1 MSQSMSASPTSA
13 PTTTAA
19 SWRSPG
25 SGDADR
31 TPIAVDKG
39 PLRRRRRNRA
49 LMYALAIAFTLFMA
63 VPLYLIALAAF
74 SRRSALNSF
83 PKSFLPT
90 SPSADTMTA
99 FLGSTGIVDAFINS
113 VIVGIGTLI
122 LAILIGTPAGYALAR
137 YAFRGQSAYQLA
149 ILFTRSLPIVILA
162 VPLAVTFSRAGLG
175 DALLGII
182 FVHTVLALPTTVLI
196 TASIFVSVPKDVE
209 EAALVL
215 GCTPLGAVLRVV
227 LPLALPGIAASSIFT
242 FVLSWNEVFA
252 ATILSLTNR
261 TLPAQ
266 VLASLQDSPLYY
278 RFAGGFAL
286 VVPSMIFI
294 LFMRRYLMNMW
305 GSVVR

>member
-1 MSQSMSASPTSA
+1 MSTGTGVPATHSAEQGRLETRPPVVSDTV
-13 PTTTAA
+13 TV
-19 SWRSPG
+19 
-25 SGDADR
+25 DR
-31 TPIAVDKG
+31 G
-39 PLRRRRRNRA
+39 PLRRRRLTRA
-49 LMYALAIAFTLFMA
+49 GMYALAIAFTAFMA

-74 SRRSALNSF
+74 STRSALDTF
-83 PKSFLPT
+83 PKALVPS
-90 SPSADTMTA
+90 SPSAETMSA
-99 FLGSTGIVDAFINS
+99 FLGSSGIADAFINS

-122 LAILIGTPAGYALAR
+122 VSILLGAPAGYALAR
-137 YAFRGQSAYQLA
+137 YAFRGRDAYQLA

-162 VPLAVTFSRAGLG
+162 VPLAVLFANLGLT

-182 FVHTVLALPTTVLI
+182 FVHSVLALPTTVLI

-266 VLASLQDSPLYY
+266 VLVSLQDSPQYY

-286 VVPSMIFI
+286 VVPSMLFI

-305 GSVVR
+305 GSIVK

>member
-1 MSQSMSASPTSA
+1 MPV
-13 PTTTAA
+13 
-19 SWRSPG
+19 
-25 SGDADR
+25 DR
-31 TPIAVDKG
+31 R
-39 PLRRRRRNRA
+39 PLRRRQRDRA
-49 LMYALAIAFTLFMA
+49 LMYALAIAFTAFMA

-74 SRRSALNSF
+74 SQRDALAQF
-83 PKSFLPT
+83 PLPLLPT
-90 SPSADTMTA
+90 AVGTDTLA
-99 FLGSTGIVDAFINS
+99 SFLGSTGIVDAFINS
-113 VIVGIGTLI
+113 LIVGIGTLI
-122 LAILIGTPAGYALAR
+122 LAIALGAPAGYALAR
-137 YAFRGQSAYQLA
+137 YTFRGRDAYQLS

-162 VPLAVTFSRAGLG
+162 VPLAVTFTNLGLY

-182 FVHTVLALPTTVLI
+182 FVHTVLAMPTTALI

-215 GCTPLGAVLRVV
+215 GCTPFGAVRRVV

-252 ATILSLTNR
+252 ATILSLSNR

-294 LFMRRYLMNMW
+294 LFMRRYLLNMW
-305 GSVVR
+305 GSVVK

>member
-1 MSQSMSASPTSA
+1 MSVSVRPGIGTRTSA
-13 PTTTAA
+13 
-19 SWRSPG
+19 RDQDRY
-25 SGDADR
+25 DARAGKVPDAVPVDR
-31 TPIAVDKG
+31 A
-39 PLRRRRRNRA
+39 PLRRRRLTRA
-49 LMYALAIAFTLFMA
+49 GMYALATAFTVFMA
-63 VPLYLIALAAF
+63 APLYLIALAAF
-74 SRRSALNSF
+74 SRRDDLDAF
-83 PKSFLPT
+83 PKSLVPT
-90 SPSADTMTA
+90 SPSTETMRA

-113 VIVGIGTLI
+113 MIVGIGTLI
-122 LAILIGTPAGYALAR
+122 LSTLLGAPAGYALAR
-137 YAFRGQSAYQLA
+137 YAFRGRDAYQLT

-162 VPLAVTFSRAGLG
+162 VPLAVMFANLGLS
-175 DALLGII
+175 DALLGIM
-182 FVHTVLALPTTVLI
+182 FVHTVLAMPTTVLL

-286 VVPSMIFI
+286 VVPSMLFI
-294 LFMRRYLMNMW
+294 LFMRRYLLNMW
-305 GSVVR
+305 GSIVK

>member
-1 MSQSMSASPTSA
+1 MSTSMGTSA
-13 PTTTAA
+13 PVAT
-19 SWRSPG
+19 RPSPG
-25 SGDADR
+25 SARPASAPEAVPVDR
-31 TPIAVDKG
+31 A

-74 SRRSALNSF
+74 SPRSALDQF
-83 PKSFLPT
+83 PKSLAPT
-90 SPSADTMTA
+90 SPSTDTMQA

-113 VIVGIGTLI
+113 LIVGIGTLI
-122 LAILIGTPAGYALAR
+122 LAIGVGTPAGYALAR
-137 YAFRGQSAYQLA
+137 YTFRGRGTYQVA

-162 VPLAVTFSRAGLG
+162 VPLAVTFANVGLG

-182 FVHTVLALPTTVLI
+182 FVHTVLTLPTTVLI

-215 GCTPLGAVLRVV
+215 GCTPFGAVRRVV
-227 LPLALPGIAASSIFT
+227 MPLALPGIAASSIFT

-252 ATILSLTNR
+252 ATVLSLSNR

-294 LFMRRYLMNMW
+294 FFMRRYLLNMW
-305 GSVVR
+305 GSVIR